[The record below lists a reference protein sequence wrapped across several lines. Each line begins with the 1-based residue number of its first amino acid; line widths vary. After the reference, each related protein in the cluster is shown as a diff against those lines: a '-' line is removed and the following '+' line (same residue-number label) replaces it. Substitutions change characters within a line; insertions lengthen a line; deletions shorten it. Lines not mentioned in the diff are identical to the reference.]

1 MADFTKVLMHIYVKR
16 GAVSSETI
24 VEVVGRSFVVVFGK
38 NMMVGFSPVYG
49 ASKKTTKGYFL
60 KEENKKSL
68 KCSIPFF

>member
-49 ASKKTTKGYFL
+49 ASKKTTKG
-60 KEENKKSL
+60 
-68 KCSIPFF
+68 